1 MFSFEI
7 NFIVFTLIHN
17 VCTKIGKKLTNF
29 LYNETTFMVV
39 QSKNPYAMFFHYV
52 GTKTHHG
59 QIKFKYKVVH
69 HEKDLSNLKVDP
81 LRVPK

>member
-7 NFIVFTLIHN
+7 NFIIFTLIHN

-39 QSKNPYAMFFHYV
+39 QSKTPYAMFFHYV
-52 GTKTHHG
+52 GTK
-59 QIKFKYKVVH
+59 
-69 HEKDLSNLKVDP
+69 S
-81 LRVPK
+81 